1 MHADGKPKLP
11 VSLLRGITVDPVYAV
26 GPVIAFLSQGVGQV
40 IDRIVISRADSL
52 VAGAQQDDHKQKKEQ
67 FFH

>member
-26 GPVIAFLSQGVGQV
+26 SPVIAFLGQGVCQV
-40 IDRIVISRADSL
+40 VDRIVICRADSL
-52 VAGAQQDDHKQKKEQ
+52 VAAAQQDDCQQKKK
-67 FFH
+67 